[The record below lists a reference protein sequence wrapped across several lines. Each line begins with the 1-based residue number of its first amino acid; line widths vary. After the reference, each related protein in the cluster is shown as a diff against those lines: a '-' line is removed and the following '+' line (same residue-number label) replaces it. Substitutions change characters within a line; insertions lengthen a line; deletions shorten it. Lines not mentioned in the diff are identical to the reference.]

1 MQSVQSR
8 ARCVV
13 DEHLLSRMMQTAVA
27 VGAAG
32 VLVTGVATGRVHPHT
47 VAVGL
52 GVVGAAAAAWLAIV
66 KATLERLHASVR
78 ACGEDVQPTDRTAC
92 VMHLPSINTRCMFL
106 FLLTT
111 YMNVCVCDVSTSLLL
126 VTVPYC

>member
-1 MQSVQSR
+1 
-8 ARCVV
+8 
-13 DEHLLSRMMQTAVA
+13 MQTAVA

-111 YMNVCVCDVSTSLLL
+111 YMNVCVCVCVCVCVMSQHRCCLSLCRIADVLIYR
-126 VTVPYC
+126 P